1 MRLITWFPVLSAV
14 LWLMLRISASS
25 YLDVHAGMNLGVFS
39 NILIILVLVFVSLL
53 THHRNSPAQV
63 VGTSFMEDF
72 KRTLKY
78 CLIFVLSSGVAMGLY
93 YGLFSNDIS
102 KIRDTSMEAFQSMLQ
117 DSVARADF
125 ITQHQELVGKSD
137 DMLIAD
143 YRSQLESNV
152 TVHSRIIGSVF
163 ALLVVSLA
171 YSLLGVVIWRN
182 FMRSGKTR

>member
-1 MRLITWFPVLSAV
+1 
-14 LWLMLRISASS
+14 
-25 YLDVHAGMNLGVFS
+25 
-39 NILIILVLVFVSLL
+39 
-53 THHRNSPAQV
+53 
-63 VGTSFMEDF
+63 
-72 KRTLKY
+72 
-78 CLIFVLSSGVAMGLY
+78 MGLY